1 MLRQN
6 GCKKLEEDRRPPR
19 VTCHHPAKIEYPVI
33 QVDHGGTT
41 YIARINEQAFS
52 PLFLSIASAG
62 NQTKFMVK
70 ARHVEF
76 GYCTGRNLRS
86 PARTSGDEGKRVSVR
101 VYLGGCRNFKKKKH
115 QQNTQ

>member
-76 GYCTGRNLRS
+76 GYRS
-86 PARTSGDEGKRVSVR
+86 EERRVGKECVST
-101 VYLGGCRNFKKKKH
+101 CRSRWSPD
-115 QQNTQ
+115 Q